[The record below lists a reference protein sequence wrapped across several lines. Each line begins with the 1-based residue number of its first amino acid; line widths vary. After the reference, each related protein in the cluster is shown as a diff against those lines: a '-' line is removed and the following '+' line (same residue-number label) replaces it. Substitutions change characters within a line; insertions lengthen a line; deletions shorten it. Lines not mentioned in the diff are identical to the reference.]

1 LQLLNELSAV
11 VLPVLLVAGI
21 GFIWARTGRRFDSVF
36 LTDIATNVGTPCLV
50 AHSLMTLEID
60 PAALAQMGVAV
71 LTAVSGFLVLG
82 FIVLRVMKLSI
93 NSYLPALTF
102 PNTGNMGLP
111 LALFAFGPEGL
122 ALAVVYFSCT
132 VTLQFTVG
140 ISLSAGNLSLS
151 RLVRT
156 PTIYAVAISAVL
168 LLLGQKLPEWI
179 ENTIGVL
186 GDITIPMML
195 LTLGVSLAQLKVNAL
210 GRNLLLSCVRLGGGF
225 AIALLIA
232 RLFELPPTASG
243 VLIIQSSMPVAV
255 FNFLFAQY
263 YGRAH
268 ADVAAM
274 VVISTALSFL
284 TLPLLA
290 YFVLH

>member
-1 LQLLNELSAV
+1 
-11 VLPVLLVAGI
+11 VLI
-21 GFIWARTGRRFDSVF
+21 SV
-36 LTDIATNVGTPCLV
+36 
-50 AHSLMTLEID
+50 
-60 PAALAQMGVAV
+60 
-71 LTAVSGFLVLG
+71 
-82 FIVLRVMKLSI
+82 
-93 NSYLPALTF
+93 
-102 PNTGNMGLP
+102 
-111 LALFAFGPEGL
+111 
-122 ALAVVYFSCT
+122 
-132 VTLQFTVG
+132 
-140 ISLSAGNLSLS
+140 
-151 RLVRT
+151 
-156 PTIYAVAISAVL
+156 VL
-168 LLLGQKLPEWI
+168 LLLGLKLPTWI

-210 GRNLLLSCVRLGGGF
+210 GRNLLLSCVRLAGGF
-225 AIALLIA
+225 LIALTVAQIYD
-232 RLFELPPTASG
+232 LPEKAEG

-290 YFVLH
+290 YFVLQ